1 MFARY
6 FQFLLLWCLLSI
18 SMPSWA
24 LITITIDKGIERGV
38 PIAIVPFG
46 VETDLSVDFK
56 VSDVIRSDLERTG
69 RFDVLDP
76 DGYISQP
83 TSPEDIV
90 FSDWQLI
97 KVDFFL
103 IGRITR
109 DADSDKVLLAV
120 RLYDTFEQK
129 QVTGEQFIATEP
141 SELRK
146 IAHRIS
152 NMVFEKV
159 TGERSSF
166 DTKILYTT
174 VVENAVNG
182 RVEHKLFIADYD
194 GYQPKEIL
202 KTDSPILSPSLS
214 PDSKLIVY
222 SELGQT
228 QSKMY
233 LQQTFDPDGKR
244 QELTPMKTGHNRSPS
259 WSPDGKRIAF
269 TNTQDGNSDIYVYS
283 IASHELIQVTRHRLI
298 DTEPAWSPDGEQ
310 IIFTSNRSKN
320 PQIYQI
326 RLKQNSRPIRIT
338 REGTS
343 NTGAKYSPDG
353 GRLILITDQSNGSQV
368 GVFDLESQELNVVS
382 PTNIDDS
389 AGISP
394 HGDMLIYVVEG
405 QNRQIQILSPNGNV
419 SSSIPIAE
427 GRVKQVTWGP
437 KPDYSDQES

>member
-6 FQFLLLWCLLSI
+6 FQFLLLGCLLSI

-46 VETDLSVDFK
+46 VETDLDVDFK
-56 VSDVIRSDLERTG
+56 IADVIRSDLERTG

-76 DGYISQP
+76 DDYIGQP
-83 TSPEDIV
+83 TRPEDIE

-109 DADSDKVLLAV
+109 DADSNKILLAV

-129 QVTGEQFIATEP
+129 QVSGEQFIAAEP

-146 IAHRIS
+146 ISHLIS

-159 TGERSSF
+159 TGESSSF

-174 VVENAVNG
+174 MVENATNG
-182 RVEHKLFIADYD
+182 KVEHKLFIADYD
-194 GYQPKEIL
+194 GYQPQEIL
-202 KTDSPILSPSLS
+202 KTETPILSPSLS
-214 PDSKLIVY
+214 PDSQLIVY

-228 QSKMY
+228 QSTMY
-233 LQQTFDPDGKR
+233 LQRTFDPDGKR
-244 QELTPMKTGHNRSPS
+244 QELTPVAGHNRSPS

-269 TNTQDGNSDIYVYS
+269 TNSQDGNSDIYVYS
-283 IASHELIQVTRHRLI
+283 LASRELLQVTKHRLI
-298 DTEPAWSPDGEQ
+298 DTEPAWSPDGEH

-326 RLKQNSRPIRIT
+326 RLKQNSRAIRLT
-338 REGTS
+338 REGIS
-343 NTGAKYSPDG
+343 NTGAKFSPDG
-353 GRLILITDQSNGSQV
+353 KRLILITDQSNGSQV

-405 QNRQIQILSPNGNV
+405 QDRQIKILSPNGNV

-437 KPDYSDQES
+437 NPELSEQES